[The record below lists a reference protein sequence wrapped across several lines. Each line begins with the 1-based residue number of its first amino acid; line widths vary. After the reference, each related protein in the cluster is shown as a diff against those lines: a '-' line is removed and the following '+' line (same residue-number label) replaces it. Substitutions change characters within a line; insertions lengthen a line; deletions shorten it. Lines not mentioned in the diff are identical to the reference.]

1 MDNLGDKPVGTKGQA
16 VIVVPLVVGA
26 LSGVF
31 AVLGYLAGSALGI
44 PNHLH
49 LPVTVRATGV
59 GVLALGFIFMGWV
72 FKYRKPVAVLASTY
86 VTMRKAIRGTPAREA
101 SSRTESLIVQG
112 PQRHV
117 RHPLYFAVVVLLLG
131 WWLLLGYTLLLF
143 MALLFFL
150 WFTVVVIRFE
160 EQELRALFGEQYE
173 AYARAVPR
181 MLPSLRPRWPE
192 AGQRPE
198 DVV

>member
-1 MDNLGDKPVGTKGQA
+1 MDTKGQA
-16 VIVVPLVVGA
+16 VIVVPLVVGV

-31 AVLGYLAGSALGI
+31 AVVGHFMGSALGI

-49 LPVTVRATGV
+49 LPATVRATGV
-59 GVLALGFIFMGWV
+59 GVLAFGFIFMGWV
-72 FKYRKPVAVLASTY
+72 FKCRKPVAVLTSTY
-86 VTMRKAIRGTPAREA
+86 VTMRKAIQGTPAREA
-101 SSRTESLIVQG
+101 SSRTEPLIVRG

-131 WWLLLGYTLLLF
+131 WWLVLDYTLLLF

-150 WFTVVVIRFE
+150 WFNAVVIRFE
-160 EQELRALFGEQYE
+160 EQELRALFGERYE

-181 MLPSLRPRWPE
+181 MLPSLKPRCRE
-192 AGQRPE
+192 TGRRTE
-198 DVV
+198 DVA